1 MYTRSVRRLAVLYA
15 LLLAFGYSLIAPA
28 LLALTAESNLPAC
41 CRRDG
46 KHHCSMDQKAFAVS
60 TGPSVRAISGC
71 PLFPAGKSAPSARQ
85 TDAALPAA
93 AFSSPV
99 VEWPAEASQTAS
111 LLRPAFER
119 TSPKRGPPSLIS

>member
-46 KHHCSMDQKAFAVS
+46 KHRCSMEQNSAPAS
-60 TGPSVRAISGC
+60 TGPAFRAVSGC
-71 PLFPAGKSAPSARQ
+71 PMFPAGKSAPSAKQ
-85 TDAALPAA
+85 TGAALPAVTL
-93 AFSSPV
+93 SSPV
-99 VEWPAEASQTAS
+99 PEYPAVAEHGAS
-111 LLRPAFER
+111 LFQPAFER
-119 TSPKRGPPSLIS
+119 TSPKRGPPSLNS